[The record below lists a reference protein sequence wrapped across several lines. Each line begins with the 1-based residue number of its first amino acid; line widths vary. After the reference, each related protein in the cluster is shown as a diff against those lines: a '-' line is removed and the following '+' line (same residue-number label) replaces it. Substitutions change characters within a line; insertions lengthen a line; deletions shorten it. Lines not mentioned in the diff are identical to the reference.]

1 MQKLM
6 FYDDSLSSIE
16 VQFTSDVQINKVIEM
31 FTTGIIKDLLIY
43 QPGGWFRIKQIARGI
58 RTVLVE
64 LSDHKDPTKP
74 NTVGLINKHRMELSP
89 SYIIG
94 KICDEIN
101 FTDQDL
107 YTNDIGEMTWVDMF
121 GTHIMVDN
129 GNVINIYD
137 DGRIDYDAYVNSHSV
152 IGNVHTKEYNCMATP
167 TIYDNQLDYLIK
179 YDPNHK
185 VMSRAVHSTSE
196 CSSTLTDID
205 TEIRYLVDNDGKL
218 LIAYEIDGRHTTDLM
233 ADAYIV
239 QKHIGETLYK
249 LGSADDLNGHVILLH
264 DVHGGKPYAE
274 YKSYEEFAKEWQ
286 QMKNEEK

>member
-6 FYDDSLSSIE
+6 FYDDGLDGIE
-16 VQFTSDVQINKVIEM
+16 VELTSDVQINKIIEM
-31 FTTGIIKDLLIY
+31 FTSGIIKDLLIY
-43 QPGGWFRIKQIARGI
+43 QSDGYFRIKEIARGSK
-58 RTVLVE
+58 TVLVE

-74 NTVGLINKHRMELSP
+74 NTVGVINKHRMEFSP
-89 SYIIG
+89 SYIIT
-94 KICDEIN
+94 KICSEIN
-101 FTDQDL
+101 FVDQDL
-107 YTNDIGEMTWVDMF
+107 YTDNIGEMAWVDIF

-167 TIYDNQLDYLIK
+167 VIYDNQLDYLIK

-185 VMSRAVHSTSE
+185 VMSRAVHSASE
-196 CSSTLTDID
+196 CSSVLTDLD
-205 TEIRYLVDNDGKL
+205 TEIRYLVDDYGKL
-218 LIAYEIDGRHTTDLM
+218 LIAYEIDGRNTTDLM

-239 QKHIGETLYK
+239 QKYIGETLYK
-249 LGSADDLNGHVILLH
+249 LGSADDLDGHVILLH

-286 QMKNEEK
+286 QMKKEEK

>member
-6 FYDDSLSSIE
+6 FYDDGLDDIE
-16 VQFTSDVQINKVIEM
+16 VELVSDVQVNKIIEM

-43 QPGGWFRIKQIARGI
+43 QSDGWFRIKEIARGV

-74 NTVGLINKHRMELSP
+74 NTVGVINKHRMEFSP
-89 SYIIG
+89 SYIVG
-94 KICDEIN
+94 KICQEIN

-107 YTNDIGEMTWVDMF
+107 YTDYIGEMTWVDIF

-129 GNVINIYD
+129 GNVINID
-137 DGRIDYDAYVNSHSV
+137 EDGIINYDAYIHSHSV

-167 TIYDNQLDYLIK
+167 IIYDNQLDYLVK

-196 CSSTLTDID
+196 CSSALTDID
-205 TEIRYLVDNDGKL
+205 TKIMYLVDNDGKL

-239 QKHIGETLYK
+239 QKNIGETLYK
-249 LGSADDLNGHVILLH
+249 LGSADDLDGSVILLH
-264 DVHGGKPYAE
+264 DVYGGVPYAE
-274 YKSYEEFAKEWQ
+274 YKSYEKFAKEWQ
-286 QMKNEEK
+286 QMKKEEK

>member
-6 FYDDSLSSIE
+6 FYDDGLDDIE
-16 VQFTSDVQINKVIEM
+16 VELVSDVQVNKIIEM

-43 QPGGWFRIKQIARGI
+43 QSDGWFRIEEISRSGN
-58 RTVLVE
+58 TVLVE
-64 LSDHKDPTKP
+64 FSKHTDPAKP
-74 NTVGLINKHRMELSP
+74 NTVGATNVCHMKASQL
-89 SYIIG
+89 YIIG
-94 KICDEIN
+94 KICNGIN
-101 FTDQDL
+101 FTDPDL
-107 YTNDIGEMTWVDMF
+107 YTDNIGEMTWVDRF
-121 GTHIMVDN
+121 GTHIMMDN
-129 GNVINIYD
+129 GNVINIDEY
-137 DGRIDYDAYVNSHSV
+137 GNINYDAYIHSHSV
-152 IGNVHTKEYNCMATP
+152 IGNAHTKEYNCMATP
-167 TIYDNQLDYLIK
+167 IIYDNQLDYLVK

-196 CSSTLTDID
+196 CSSALTDID

-249 LGSADDLNGHVILLH
+249 LGSADDLDGSVILLH
-264 DVHGGKPYAE
+264 DVYGGVPYAE

-286 QMKNEEK
+286 QMKKEEK